1 MRASRPPTATPLVII
16 PNPRPLLR
24 PPARPPS
31 QAASALAPLGASA
44 APLLLPLGPD
54 AESRPPGAGAAPA
67 APPATEEEEPPGGA
81 PDLVLSGLELQ
92 LGPEL
97 RAFFP
102 VVVNVGV
109 SGRLALS
116 GRPAEPGGLG
126 VSGAVR
132 LDNGTLNLVATQ
144 FSVERGHPN
153 TLTFTPEA
161 GLDPALNVAL
171 ASAELRALIQGR
183 ASNWHEHVTLTY
195 GAAGAPGGG
204 GPGGVG
210 GPGGPGGVGATAEAG
225 DALGASEVARLFEGR
240 LAGALVGEDGSLSL
254 AALASSTISSL
265 LPKIES
271 QGMIGRARWRLV
283 SAPTLPG
290 VLAADAGGSGQSGAS
305 GGPGGGAAWLRSLAL
320 GTEVELALGRRLVAA
335 LSHTTQRPDDALELR
350 VSLALT
356 RQLRLLMLHNAGA
369 ARTAS
374 VLLQFSSSTNNT
386 GG

>member
-1 MRASRPPTATPLVII
+1 VLLPLQ
-16 PNPRPLLR
+16 PDHEAAADENPGG
-24 PPARPPS
+24 
-31 QAASALAPLGASA
+31 AASDTAAAAAADSA
-44 APLLLPLGPD
+44 APDLL
-54 AESRPPGAGAAPA
+54 
-67 APPATEEEEPPGGA
+67 
-81 PDLVLSGLELQ
+81 LSGLQIQ

-109 SGRLALS
+109 SGRLAVS
-116 GRPAEPGGLG
+116 GRPSEPGGLG
-126 VSGAVR
+126 VSGVVR

-144 FSVERGHPN
+144 FAVERGHPN

-161 GLDPALNVAL
+161 GLDPALDVAL

-183 ASNWHEHVTLTY
+183 ASNWHEHVALTY
-195 GAAGAPGGG
+195 GPTG
-204 GPGGVG
+204 GPGGA
-210 GPGGPGGVGATAEAG
+210 GPGSAAGVGPPGASAEAG
-225 DALGASEVARLFEGR
+225 DVLGASEVARLFEGR

-283 SAPTLPG
+283 SAPTLPSL
-290 VLAADAGGSGQSGAS
+290 LAADPQASGSGS
-305 GGPGGGAAWLRSLAL
+305 GGGAAWLRSLAL

-335 LSHTTQRPDDALELR
+335 LSHTTQRPDDALEMR